1 MAVSCVLS
9 IFVDSALASDGST
22 TLEFWRKEDQQPSS
36 PKDDDVVSQA
46 VGESA
51 V

>member
-9 IFVDSALASDGST
+9 IFVDSALASDGS